1 MNIEDIKIAK
11 WTHPSGVRKVYRVIN
26 KKENIGIQFHI
37 TRNKISDIKITF
49 NNSFFLSEK
58 DIDVFEFVF
67 NKELINLLFFSN
79 NDKIDNLLKKDL
91 TTLLVYLKNLKSCL
105 KNMYKK

>member
-79 NDKIDNLLKKDL
+79 NDKIDNLLKKRPYDIVSIFKEFKEL
-91 TTLLVYLKNLKSCL
+91 FKEYV
-105 KNMYKK
+105 